1 MCSSDLLTLVVD
13 NFDLSNFDAPIWK
26 TGNEVEVTWGYEG
39 NMSPPRKAR
48 ITSVKGGSQLTVEAL
63 DPSIIMN
70 KVQRVRTWKDMT
82 RSEVAAAIADEYGY
96 PEDRHFVDD
105 TEEKLPQITQARMT
119 DAQLLRDMANREGFE
134 FYVDFD
140 GFHFHTRKLGQRP
153 LRKFTY
159 YTGDEAKDILS
170 WTVEN
175 DLYAKKAGGV
185 TAQGIDPKTKKPIEA
200 TADHASDKKPGIAP
214 EKSIITG
221 ISTRD
226 GSSTGDLVKEQG
238 SAAVVRT
245 TEKTQAAAERA
256 VQGAWKKNQ
265 MNAVELTFE
274 AVGDPQMLAK
284 ATIEMAGI
292 GHTISGVYYVTQVN
306 HKVGSDGFKMSVK
319 AKRDGKTAATNTSSS
334 GQASGNG
341 QGSGSSVPGNGNS
354 NTQGAR
360 GPGAPGD
367 PPADAELMPV
377 VDPRS
382 GEVSYTET
390 RGRSQGGASSSGGE
404 RGRVP
409 GVGGS

>member
-1 MCSSDLLTLVVD
+1 MKTDPVFFVTVLVANADGGGEHDVTERVLSLTYEDNEAKADKLTLVVD

-292 GHTISGVYYVTQVN
+292 GHVHPHMLRHTFAHRFLEQGGTEGDLQQLGGWESAEVMRRY
-306 HKVGSDGFKMSVK
+306 GSARAVDR
-319 AKRDGKTAATNTSSS
+319 ALAAY
-334 GQASGNG
+334 
-341 QGSGSSVPGNGNS
+341 
-354 NTQGAR
+354 
-360 GPGAPGD
+360 
-367 PPADAELMPV
+367 DAE
-377 VDPRS
+377 R
-382 GEVSYTET
+382 
-390 RGRSQGGASSSGGE
+390 AK
-404 RGRVP
+404 
-409 GVGGS
+409 